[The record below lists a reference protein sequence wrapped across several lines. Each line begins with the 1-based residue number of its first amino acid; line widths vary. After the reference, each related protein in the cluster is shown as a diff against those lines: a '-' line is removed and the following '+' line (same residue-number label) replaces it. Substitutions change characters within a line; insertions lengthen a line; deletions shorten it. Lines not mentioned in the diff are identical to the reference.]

1 MIGVIELNDAGLLV
15 AGDGAELLESPGY
28 LAFDGKQVHVGS
40 AAAQRVK
47 LIPTQT
53 HYAFWE
59 YFGSDN
65 RPTGQLPQKGLTQAD
80 LAHQHLDRLWRIVG
94 KDLQQL
100 VICVPADWQ
109 RQELG
114 LLLGICQNL
123 KIPVKALVNSAL
135 AASTQAQPGRTL
147 MHLDLHLHRLV
158 ISTLEQG
165 PWLSQTAVESTREVG
180 LLRLLDG
187 WAFAAAGAFVQATR
201 FDPLHQA
208 QTEQQLFDRLPA
220 WLDAASNS
228 QQLALSIE
236 HNDAIVEARAPSQIF
251 FDAAQ
256 PLYRRMAEFVAKALP
271 NGQQVTLSVGSR
283 LASLP
288 GVLESLTALPKV
300 QVVSGN
306 RMDFAGV
313 LNRLYLP
320 RDAGRSGSQTQAVNV
335 TRVPWFKSEDLA
347 SHESAKNDRQS
358 AAPSHLLHHH
368 TAYRLE
374 PGREF
379 SVGASVAEGRGL
391 SLGGSAGQNFR
402 LRGEDEGW
410 LLEDL
415 SGGATSVNGERLEG
429 RRRVVAG
436 DRIRIGSPTQEF
448 VLIAESTTK
457 VKSASGSS

>member
-15 AGDGAELLESPGY
+15 AADGAELLESPGF
-28 LAFDGKQVHVGS
+28 LAFEGKQVHAGS

-80 LAHQHLDRLWRIVG
+80 LAYQHLDRLWSIVG
-94 KDLQQL
+94 KDLKQL

-109 RQELG
+109 REQLG

-147 MHLDLHLHRLV
+147 VHLDLHLHRLV
-158 ISTLEQG
+158 LSTLDQG
-165 PWLSQTAVESTREVG
+165 PWLSQRAVESTREVG

-201 FDPLHQA
+201 FDPMHQA

-220 WLDAASNS
+220 WLDAAGKN
-228 QQLALSIE
+228 QQLALSID
-236 HNDAIVEARAPSQIF
+236 HNDATVEARAPSQIF
-251 FDAAQ
+251 LDAAQ
-256 PLYRRMAEFVAKALP
+256 PLYRRMADFVANALP
-271 NGQQVTLSVGSR
+271 KDEQITLSVGSR

-288 GVLESLTALPKV
+288 GAIESLAQLPNV
-300 QVVSGN
+300 QVIAGH
-306 RMDFAGV
+306 RMDFAGIV
-313 LNRLYLP
+313 NRLYLP
-320 RDAGRSGSQTQAVNV
+320 RDAGRTDAETQAVNV

-347 SHESAKNDRQS
+347 SHESAKNDQQS
-358 AAPSHLLHHH
+358 AVPSHLLHRH
-368 TAYRLE
+368 TAYRL
-374 PGREF
+374 GSGKEF
-379 SVGASVAEGRGL
+379 NVGASVAAGQGL

-402 LRGEDEGW
+402 LRREDGGW
-410 LLEDL
+410 VLEDL

-429 RRRVVAG
+429 RRKVSAG
-436 DRIRIGSPTQEF
+436 DRIRIGAPAQEF
-448 VLIAESTTK
+448 VLIAESKTE